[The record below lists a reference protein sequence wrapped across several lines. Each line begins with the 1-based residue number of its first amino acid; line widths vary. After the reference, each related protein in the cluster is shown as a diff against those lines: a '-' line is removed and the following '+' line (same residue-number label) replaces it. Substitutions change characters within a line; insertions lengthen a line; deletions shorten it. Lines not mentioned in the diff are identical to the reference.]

1 MKCLSCDVILDDFE
15 ATRKYA
21 DSKKFVDLCNK
32 CFHTIEAETPVLERE
47 DLRHVE
53 DNTLE
58 DYSYEESSI

>member
-21 DSKKFVDLCNK
+21 DSKAFVDLCNK
-32 CFHTIEAETPVLERE
+32 CFGTIEPKILVLERE

-58 DYSYEESSI
+58 DYEPRESSI